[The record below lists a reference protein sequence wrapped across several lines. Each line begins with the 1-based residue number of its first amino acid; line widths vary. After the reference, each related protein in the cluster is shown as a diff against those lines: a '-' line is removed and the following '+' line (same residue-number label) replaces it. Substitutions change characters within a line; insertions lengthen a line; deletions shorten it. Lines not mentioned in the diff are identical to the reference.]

1 MICMR
6 SHDPFDSVQ
15 CHSYEAHNGSGIL
28 PVALGLAMSEEWKLA
43 NPQTAN
49 TAQQLEK
56 EASP

>member
-1 MICMR
+1 MR

-28 PVALGLAMSEEWKLA
+28 PAALGLAMSEEWRLA